1 MAASAPTSETGDV
14 ELLEQAGLVAVVRGR
29 SAEDAVGV
37 SEALADGGVRA
48 IEVAFTTPQAA
59 AAIAA
64 LVERLAG
71 CAVVGAGTI
80 VSRSQADAAIAA
92 GAAFLVSPGFD
103 ADVVEHVHAA
113 GREILPGV
121 ATATEVM
128 AATRHGVRALKL
140 FPGSLGGPDY
150 LRALRGPF
158 PDVRFMPT
166 GGVSLATVPEWLG
179 AGAFAVG
186 VGGRLAPSLL
196 RDDDDRAAVAAA
208 ARAFV
213 DAVDGWRSARETT
226 QVAR

>member
-1 MAASAPTSETGDV
+1 MTTEA
-14 ELLEQAGLVAVVRGR
+14 LEQAGLVAVVRGR
-29 SAEDAVGV
+29 SADDAVRV

-59 AAIAA
+59 AAVATLA
-64 LVERLAG
+64 ERLDRR
-71 CAVVGAGTI
+71 AVVGAGTI
-80 VSRSQADAAIAA
+80 TSRSQADEAISG

-103 ADVVEHVHAA
+103 ADLVAHVRAA
-113 GREILPGV
+113 GRELLPGV
-121 ATATEVM
+121 ATPTEVM
-128 AATRHGVRALKL
+128 AAVRHGVRALKL
-140 FPGSLGGPDY
+140 FPGSLGGPDH

-166 GGVSLATVPEWLG
+166 GGVSLATLPAWFG

-186 VGGRLAPSLL
+186 VGGRLAPPLL

-213 DAVDGWRSARETT
+213 EAVDDCRSARGAAE
-226 QVAR
+226 VAR

>member
-1 MAASAPTSETGDV
+1 MTTEA
-14 ELLEQAGLVAVVRGR
+14 LERAGLVAVVRGR
-29 SAEDAVGV
+29 SADDAVRV

-48 IEVAFTTPQAA
+48 IEVAFTTPRAA
-59 AAIAA
+59 AAVAT
-64 LVERLAG
+64 LVERLEG
-71 CAVVGAGTI
+71 RAVVGAGTI
-80 VSRSQADAAIAA
+80 TCRSEADEAIAG

-103 ADVVEHVHAA
+103 PDVVEHVRAA
-113 GREILPGV
+113 GRELLPGV
-121 ATATEVM
+121 ATPTEVM
-128 AATRHGVRALKL
+128 AAVRHGVHALKL

-166 GGVSLATVPEWLG
+166 GGVSLATVADWFS

-186 VGGRLAPSLL
+186 VGGRLAPPLL

-213 DAVDGWRSARETT
+213 DAVDGCRSARETAEL
-226 QVAR
+226 AR